1 MELIEIFK
9 TEYLSIIFGGAA
21 GVITAWLTQR
31 VLNKR
36 GVFRYYVNHNRIGM
50 STEDQIFGNVQVTW
64 NNEPIRDLYLSTIEM
79 KNESLNDYENVK
91 VKTYTSNTDLL
102 TEQTRILNTPEILTW
117 TEKYKESVTLK
128 QDEEITD
135 IKRNIYFGGR
145 EYNIPIFN
153 RGQSIRITYLN
164 SARNNEVPYIW
175 LSVQKKGVKV
185 KFSVPQNEIFEVPQP
200 HAAFAGVLIGLIG
213 IIPLIIFVTNSWI
226 IGFSAFIYGLVA
238 QIPGAFSI
246 RLIKR
251 FREYVGG

>member
-50 STEDQIFGNVQVTW
+50 STEDEIFGNVQVTW

-102 TEQTRILNTPEILTW
+102 TEQTQILNTPEILTW
-117 TEKYKESVTLK
+117 TEKYKESVTVK
-128 QDEEITD
+128 QGEEITD
-135 IKRNIYFGGR
+135 LKRNIYFGGR

-185 KFSVPQNEIFEVPQP
+185 KFSVPQNEILGVPQP

-213 IIPLIIFVTNSWI
+213 IIPLIIFVSNSWI
-226 IGFSAFIYGLVA
+226 IVFSAFIYGLIA

-251 FREYVGG
+251 FREYIGG